1 MDNLYHIQVVDVL
14 IKGEIM
20 KKIFLLIAIIL
31 TACSPYGNLTNME
44 FDELQY
50 PFDIKKIKLNDGR
63 TLAYSDEGKGD
74 VIIFIHGLGSYS
86 PAWKK
91 NVSVLKEKFRCI
103 AVDLP
108 GYGKSSKEIHSGKME
123 FYADVIIELLDKL
136 NIEKATIAGHSMGGQ
151 IGMVMA
157 LKYPDRIKALILAS
171 PAGFESFTAG
181 QKQWFRDVMTV
192 DGVKLTNTQTIRAN
206 VVSNFYNMPE
216 DAEFMITDRIAFR
229 GAKDFENYCYT
240 VVRSVNGMVD
250 QPVIDFLDKIK
261 QPTLILFGENDN
273 LIPNPYLNPGK
284 TEEIA
289 KIGASKIPNSKL
301 VMIPECG
308 HFLQFEK
315 PEIFNQSVIEFLSK

>member
-1 MDNLYHIQVVDVL
+1 
-14 IKGEIM
+14 M
-20 KKIFLLIAIIL
+20 KKIFLFITALIL

-44 FDELQY
+44 FDELKY
-50 PFDIKKIKLNDGR
+50 PFEVQKIKLDDGR
-63 TLAYSDEGKGD
+63 TIAFADEGKGD
-74 VIIFIHGLGSYS
+74 VIIFVHGLGSYS
-86 PAWKK
+86 PAWQK
-91 NVSVLKEKFRCI
+91 NISVLKEKFRCI

-123 FYADVIIELLDKL
+123 FYSDVLKELMDKL
-136 NIEKATIAGHSMGGQ
+136 KIDKATIAGHSMGGQ
-151 IGMVMA
+151 IGIVMA
-157 LKYPDRIKALILAS
+157 LKYPDRVKSLILAA

-192 DGVKLTNTQTIRAN
+192 DLVKLTNTQTIRAN

-216 DAEFMITDRIAFR
+216 DAEFMITDRISFR

-250 QPVIDFLDKIK
+250 QPVIDFLEKVK

-273 LIPNPYLNPGK
+273 LIPNPFLNPGK

-289 KIGASKIPNSKL
+289 KFGASKIPNNKL
-301 VMIPECG
+301 VMIPQCG

-315 PEIFNQSVIEFLSK
+315 PEVFNRAVIDFLSN